1 MRVWVDPDKMA
12 KLGLTATD
20 ISNAINAQ
28 NRQNPA
34 GALGQSPAP
43 PGTDFQYAVNA
54 PGRLIDP
61 AQFGDIVVRAQPDAS
76 LLRIRDIGRVE
87 LGAQTY
93 HGFSRLNGKPSGS
106 VIVFLSP
113 GANAVETA
121 NQVNAFMEQAKKTFP
136 AGIDYAIP
144 YDSTHV
150 RARRH
155 SRRGLSRCSPRS
167 AW

>member
-20 ISNAINAQ
+20 VSNAINAQ

-34 GALGQSPAP
+34 GAVGQDPAP

-54 PGRLIDP
+54 PGRLTDP
-61 AQFGDIVVRAQPDAS
+61 RQFEDIVVRAQPDAS

-93 HGFSRLNGKPSGS
+93 TGFSRFNGMPSAN

-121 NQVNAFMEQAKKTFP
+121 NKVKAFMEEAKKSFP
-136 AGIDYAIP
+136 PGVQYEVP
-144 YDSTHV
+144 YDSTLFV
-150 RARRH
+150 R
-155 SRRGLSRCSPRS
+155 PRS
-167 AW
+167 RTCW

>member
-20 ISNAINAQ
+20 INNAINAQ

-34 GALGQSPAP
+34 GALGQAPAP
-43 PGTDFQYAVNA
+43 TGTDFQYAVTA
-54 PGRLIDP
+54 PGRLVDP
-61 AQFGDIVVRAQPDAS
+61 AQFGDIVLRAQPDAS

-87 LGAQTY
+87 LGAFTY
-93 HGFSRLNGKPSGS
+93 SGFSRLSGKPSGN

-121 NQVNAFMEQAKKTFP
+121 NQVKRT
-136 AGIDYAIP
+136 
-144 YDSTHV
+144 SW
-150 RARRH
+150 
-155 SRRGLSRCSPRS
+155 SRPS
-167 AW
+167 